1 MIDICKSCFEVMEH
15 MIRGACGLPV
25 VNDAGVVSR
34 VGQGR
39 VLLPQCPAMDQHLRK
54 EDAIRP
60 PAHNVQYQ
68 SLCIIW
74 KFYVTKSFMGFK
86 RNLYFS
92 VFSASQCQRCTNV
105 KNNGECN
112 KQKIEICSADQVAH
126 SLTQLSKIYTKMLF
140 VAYLIA
146 KTVAVLPWFFFFENI
161 QYMQILF
168 AITIEQQN
176 MTRFLHS
183 LVKRKLIV
191 EQKL

>member
-1 MIDICKSCFEVMEH
+1 MEH

-146 KTVAVLPWFFFFENI
+146 KTVAVLPPFFWKI
-161 QYMQILF
+161 YSTCRSCLQ
-168 AITIEQQN
+168 
-176 MTRFLHS
+176 
-183 LVKRKLIV
+183 
-191 EQKL
+191 